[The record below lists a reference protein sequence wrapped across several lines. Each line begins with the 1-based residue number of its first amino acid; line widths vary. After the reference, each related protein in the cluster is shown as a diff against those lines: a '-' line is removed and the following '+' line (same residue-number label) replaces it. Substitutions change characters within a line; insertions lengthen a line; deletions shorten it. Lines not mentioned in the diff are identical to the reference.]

1 MAKQYRSQV
10 RFFGSSFDPETREID
25 VSLGTGV
32 PVERW
37 DYARREAYIEILS
50 MEPESVDLTRMNAG
64 APFLRDHNWSVDSV
78 IGVFVPGSVRIA
90 GGELLGR
97 VKLSASERNRDIVT
111 DLVDGILPS
120 TSVGYDYDPDAI
132 VESRDDSG
140 MLTRL
145 LTRWTPLEG
154 SLVGVPADI
163 TGGVRSAPAE
173 HVEGLDME
181 EVDTAVAENGE
192 RDLEKKVAERV
203 AAELAAYQTRCD
215 DIRVAGRKLGL
226 DSAEI
231 DSVLAER
238 SLTAD
243 VAIRKLIDARAERD
257 ARSTVLTR
265 VDITRD
271 EAETRRALTTD
282 WLASRAK
289 VQDVNPDAE
298 REIGNISLELL
309 LREMV
314 PGSRGLSRSA
324 LLKRAMTT
332 SDFPLLLENVAH
344 KALIAVNGQMG
355 DYLWY
360 EKVFTRMDYNDF
372 REHSTPWV
380 GHASILPSVLEGAP
394 YTAGSMGEGAEKSTA
409 IKYGKDFQFTL
420 EMLYNDDMDAFAAGP
435 MAIQEAFIRT
445 KSALA
450 AALLTGNQVM
460 SDTKTLFHTEHAN
473 LSASGGVP
481 SVTRVNELW
490 NLLFAMLDPDG
501 STAIGMQGKF
511 LLFPGTLKAG
521 IEQLYVTNRVL
532 PDYTTEALI
541 ANIAPENRIAIP
553 GMTGTA
559 YYMATGRRNSARWG
573 YLRDEGG
580 LVISEHEE
588 YNNDSMVW
596 HARGVFGCH
605 INTWGDFAA
614 NPGA

>member
-25 VSLGTGV
+25 VSLGTGA

-50 MEPESVDLTRMNAG
+50 MEPDSVDLTRMNSG
-64 APFLRDHNWSVDSV
+64 APFLRDHDWSVDSV
-78 IGVFVPGSVRIA
+78 IGVFVPGSVRIEN
-90 GGELLGR
+90 GELLGR

-120 TSVGYDYDPDAI
+120 TSVGYDYDPDAV

-145 LTRWTPLEG
+145 LARWTPLEG

-173 HVEGLDME
+173 HVEGMDMK
-181 EVDTAVAENGE
+181 VDTAVAENGE

-203 AAELAAYQTRCD
+203 AAELAAYQARCD

-231 DSVLAER
+231 DSVLADR

-257 ARSTVLTR
+257 ARSPMSTR

-271 EAETRRALTTD
+271 EVETRRALTTD

-344 KALIAVNGQMG
+344 KALIAVNDQME
-355 DYLWY
+355 DYLWF

-394 YTAGSMGEGAEKSTA
+394 YTEGSMGEGAEKSTA

-420 EMLYNDDMDAFAAGP
+420 EMLYNDDLDAFAAGP

-445 KSALA
+445 KSMLA
-450 AALLTGNQVM
+450 AALLTGNQIM
-460 SDTKTLFHTEHAN
+460 ADGKALFHTDHDN
-473 LSASGGVP
+473 LSTSGGAPTVAK
-481 SVTRVNELW
+481 VNELW

-521 IEQLYVTNRVL
+521 IEQLFVPNRVL

-588 YNNDSMVW
+588 YSNDAMIW